1 MMLLKFDFIKKCIL
15 ETDNIKHIHCVKSVQ
30 TGSFFW
36 SIFSRIQTEYGEML
50 RISPY
55 SVQMRENTGQKK
67 LPIWTLFTQSNLRC
81 SHSAD
86 LLKF

>member
-1 MMLLKFDFIKKCIL
+1 MMLFKFDFIEKCIL

-30 TGSFFW
+30 AGSFFW
-36 SIFSRIQTEYGEML
+36 SIFSCIQTEYGEIL

-55 SVQMRENTGQKK
+55 SVRMRENPGQKN

-81 SHSAD
+81 SHRAD
-86 LLKF
+86 VLKF